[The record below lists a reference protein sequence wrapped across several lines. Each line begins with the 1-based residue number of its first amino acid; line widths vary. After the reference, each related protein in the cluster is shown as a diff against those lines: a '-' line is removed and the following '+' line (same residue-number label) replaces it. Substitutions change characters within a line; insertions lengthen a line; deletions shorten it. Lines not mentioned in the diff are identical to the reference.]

1 MDIYRVFLSSSGH
14 YPSNPFPFPSYYM
27 LIQQFVDLLVHV
39 LAFSP
44 YYSPF
49 QLQTQ
54 EQIQI
59 PSTAL
64 EEAIM
69 LLQVLSNC
77 YSQMSI
83 SQVSSFFSS
92 IIS

>member
-1 MDIYRVFLSSSGH
+1 
-14 YPSNPFPFPSYYM
+14 M

-83 SQVSSFFSS
+83 SQVSSFFPSFYFIVSS
-92 IIS
+92 NCSFGL

>member
-1 MDIYRVFLSSSGH
+1 
-14 YPSNPFPFPSYYM
+14 M

-92 IIS
+92 FYFIVSSNCSFGL

>member
-1 MDIYRVFLSSSGH
+1 
-14 YPSNPFPFPSYYM
+14 M

-83 SQVSSFFSS
+83 SQVSSFISS
-92 IIS
+92 FIS